1 MRFAG
6 DRTKT
11 EFAPMSL
18 QSGASGGN
26 YSAAAGAVDLGNSF
40 AAQREK
46 APRYDQLSAQAMTN
60 ASNERTAAMNAEA
73 SVLGTGMQSYGQ
85 TKGYAMQAAATIESA
100 KLQAEAAKEQAEASK
115 QGSIMSAI
123 GGIASAGI
131 GLLSDE
137 TTKFDV
143 KRIDSALEKLRN
155 LKPVTFHYK
164 EEFSTSPERM
174 HHGFIA
180 QEFQKV
186 LPDATY
192 FDESIGKMCIDTGDV
207 IGLLVRANQ
216 ELEAR
221 IGMLEAKQALATV

>member
-6 DRTKT
+6 
-11 EFAPMSL
+11 
-18 QSGASGGN
+18 SGVSFEPPTLASAAGGTGAA
-26 YSAAAGAVDLGNSF
+26 AAAGVVDIGNSF
-40 AAQREK
+40 ATARSK
-46 APRYDQLSAQAMTN
+46 APRFDELSAMAMQAN
-60 ASNERTAAMNAEA
+60 SAEKQA
-73 SVLGTGMQSYGQ
+73 G
-85 TKGYAMQAAATIESA
+85 MQAAAQVTGAGIQSFGQTQAAAMQAQATIEA
-100 KLQAEAAKEQAEASK
+100 AEKQAEASK
-115 QGSIMSAI
+115 SSSMMGAIGSIGGALI
-123 GGIASAGI
+123 G
-131 GLLSDE
+131 LSDE
-137 TTKFDV
+137 TTKYDV

-164 EEFSTSPERM
+164 EEYSSSPERM

-192 FDESIGKMCIDTGDV
+192 FDESTNKMCIDTGDV

>member
-11 EFAPMSL
+11 EFSPMSL

-40 AAQREK
+40 AAMRDK
-46 APRYDQLSAQAMTN
+46 APKYDQLSATAMSN
-60 ASNERTAAMNAEA
+60 ASAEKTAAMNAESQVTA
-73 SVLGTGMQSYGQ
+73 AGMQSYGQ
-85 TKGYAMQAAATIESA
+85 TKGAAM
-100 KLQAEAAKEQAEASK
+100 QAEASIK
-115 QGSIMSAI
+115 AAEAQAEAQKSSAMM
-123 GGIASAGI
+123 GGIASIASAGL

-143 KRIDSALEKLRN
+143 KRIDSALETLRN
-155 LKPVTFHYK
+155 LRPVTFHYK
-164 EEFSTSPERM
+164 EEFSSSPERM

-192 FDESIGKMCIDTGDV
+192 FDESVGKMCIDTGDV

>member
-6 DRTKT
+6 SNIAFEGPTIT
-11 EFAPMSL
+11 GGP
-18 QSGASGGN
+18 ASN
-26 YSAAAGAVDLGNSF
+26 SAAAANAVDIGNSY
-40 AAQREK
+40 AAQRQK
-46 APRYDQLSAQAMTN
+46 APRFDELSA
-60 ASNERTAAMNAEA
+60 AAMETQSYEKQMAMKAEA
-73 SVLGTGMQSYGQ
+73 DVMATGINSLSNAKTGQ
-85 TKGYAMQAAATIESA
+85 MTAQASIKAAEKEADATKSNGVT
-100 KLQAEAAKEQAEASK
+100 
-115 QGSIMSAI
+115 SAI
-123 GGIASAGI
+123 GSIASAALPLI
-131 GLLSDE
+131 KFSDE
-137 TTKFDV
+137 TTKTDI

-164 EEFSTSPERM
+164 EEFSSSPERM

-192 FDESIGKMCIDTGDV
+192 FDESVGKMCIDTGDV